1 MSLNI
6 IFAGTPDFAV
16 PSLRALLAS
25 EHKVCAVY
33 TQPDRPAGRGRKLT
47 PSPVKELAVQAGVP
61 VYQPQTLRDKAA
73 EDELRALNPD
83 LMIVVAY
90 GLILPASVLSIP
102 DYGCINVHASIL
114 PRWRGAAPIQRAIL
128 AGDAET
134 GVTIMQMDVG
144 LDTGDMLLIERCPIL
159 AEDTGE
165 TLTARLATLGAEA
178 LEKAITGMLTHQ
190 IRRIKQD
197 NALAT
202 HAAKLQKTDGLIDW
216 QQPANHIDRQIRAL
230 NPWPIAYT
238 LVGERIM
245 RVWQATILTDS
256 EQAEPG
262 TILAVN
268 REGIDV
274 ATGQGVLRLV
284 KVQLAGG
291 KPMSVRDLVNAPHDW
306 LTGKLC

>member
-6 IFAGTPDFAV
+6 VFAGTPEFAV

-25 EHKVCAVY
+25 EYNVCAVY
-33 TQPDRPAGRGRKLT
+33 TQPDRPSGRGRKLT
-47 PSPVKELAVQAGVP
+47 PSPVKVLAMEAGIP

-73 EDELRALNPD
+73 EDELHDLNPD
-83 LMIVVAY
+83 LLVVVAY
-90 GLILPASVLSIP
+90 GLILPASVLAIP
-102 DYGCINVHASIL
+102 AYGCINVHASIL

-144 LDTGDMLLIERCPIL
+144 LDTGDMLLTERCPIL

-165 TLTARLATLGAEA
+165 ILTARLANLGAEA
-178 LEKAITGMLTHQ
+178 LQKALAGMLMHQ
-190 IRRIKQD
+190 IRVIKQD

-216 QQPANHIDRQIRAL
+216 QQPAIHIDRQIRAM

-238 LVGERIM
+238 PVGERIM
-245 RVWQATILTDS
+245 RVWQATILNDT
-256 EQAEPG
+256 EQGEPG

-268 REGIDV
+268 RDGIDV

-284 KVQLAGG
+284 TVQLAGG
-291 KPMSVRDLVNAPHDW
+291 KPMGVRDLVNAPHDW

>member
-1 MSLNI
+1 
-6 IFAGTPDFAV
+6 
-16 PSLRALLAS
+16 
-25 EHKVCAVY
+25 
-33 TQPDRPAGRGRKLT
+33 
-47 PSPVKELAVQAGVP
+47 
-61 VYQPQTLRDKAA
+61 
-73 EDELRALNPD
+73 
-83 LMIVVAY
+83 MIVVAY

-102 DYGCINVHASIL
+102 AYGCINVHASIL

-159 AEDTGE
+159 AEDTGG

-178 LEKAITGMLTHQ
+178 LEKAIAGMLTHQ
-190 IRRIKQD
+190 IRPIKQD
-197 NALAT
+197 NSLAT

-216 QQPANHIDRQIRAL
+216 QQPAIHIDRQIRAM

-238 LVGERIM
+238 QVGERII
-245 RVWQATILTDS
+245 RVWQATILSDA
-256 EQAEPG
+256 QQGEPG
-262 TILAVN
+262 TILAVS

-291 KPMSVRDLVNAPHDW
+291 KPMLVHDLVNAPHDW